1 MWHWLRKLFASA
13 DAIPPDVARLSAT
26 SEQALSSSLNNLRSE
41 QRGWIALSEA
51 TRLFS
56 NEAPDYAFG
65 EMDDEG
71 KRRVGDFASN
81 CRCEVQ
87 FMPTEGRLYFRRRS

>member
-1 MWHWLRKLFASA
+1 MWHWLRKLFGSA
-13 DAIPPDVARLSAT
+13 DAIPADVARLPAT
-26 SEQALSSSLNNLRSE
+26 SERSLSTSLNNFPSE

-51 TRLFS
+51 IRLFS

-71 KRRVGDFASN
+71 KSRIGEFASK

-87 FMPTEGRLYFRRRS
+87 LMPTEGRVYFRRRS

>member
-1 MWHWLRKLFASA
+1 MWHWLQKLFGSA
-13 DAIPPDVARLSAT
+13 DAVPADAPRLPAT
-26 SEQALSSSLNNLRSE
+26 SERALSSSLKTLPSE
-41 QRGWIALSEA
+41 ERGWIALSEA

-71 KRRVGDFASN
+71 KRRLGEFASE
-81 CRCEVQ
+81 CRCEAQ
-87 FMPTEGRLYFRRRS
+87 FMPTEGRVYFRRGS